1 MCLVVGS
8 QWITLLIPTE
18 NALRLES
25 VSVGADDEIHV
36 FEPLAITGLQ
46 LVEKVSAHSFHQN
59 SHSFAAFAKYRI
71 ILSSSFSSTL
81 GESKFDSRVI
91 LKRKTATL

>member
-8 QWITLLIPTE
+8 QWITLLIPIE
-18 NALRLES
+18 KDPDGS
-25 VSVGADDEIHV
+25 FSIGADDETRV

>member
-1 MCLVVGS
+1 MP
-8 QWITLLIPTE
+8 LL
-18 NALRLES
+18 
-25 VSVGADDEIHV
+25 GADDEIHV

-81 GESKFDSRVI
+81 GESKLQKCPVTDLYNLALNMFTHI
-91 LKRKTATL
+91 